1 MVQDLTKGKLTP
13 LIIRFTIPLVL
24 GNLLQLTYNAID
36 SIIVGRFVGSKA
48 LAAVGTA
55 NPITTLIILLLN
67 GITLGAGILIGNLY
81 GAQDYK
87 RLERQISTAMIA
99 GSLFSITVSLFG
111 ILFAKDLLLL
121 LQVKSAVLNMA
132 TGYLRIIL
140 AGLIFTFV
148 YNYFASAL
156 RALGDS
162 QSPLYF
168 LAASAIFN
176 IIGDLFFIIVLKQG
190 VHGAAIST
198 VISEGLSVLLCLI
211 YIKKKVPILDLKK
224 KWLVFDPKM
233 LKKTIT
239 YGFVTALQQSTVQ
252 IGKLGIQSIVNTMG
266 VSEMAAF
273 NVVNRPDD
281 FAIIPEQNIAHAMTA
296 VMAQNKGAGKNDR
309 LEASFY
315 IGLRIELI
323 YGIVAGL
330 IFLIFANPIM
340 RIFTTDHEVIALGEI
355 YLHLIAFMY
364 ILPGITNG
372 LQGYFRGTGDLKI
385 TFISSLLNMTMRV
398 ISCAYFTFSLK
409 LGFQSVPW
417 SYLVGWIFMLA
428 FETPYLIS
436 YRKKHNA

>member
-148 YNYFASAL
+148 YNYFASTL

-233 LKKTIT
+233 LKKTIA

-340 RIFTTDHEVIALGEI
+340 RIFTTDHAVIALGQI

>member
-340 RIFTTDHEVIALGEI
+340 RIFTTDHAVIALGQI

>member
-13 LIIRFTIPLVL
+13 LLIRFTIPLIL

-67 GITLGAGILIGNLY
+67 GITLGAGVLIGNLY

-99 GSLFSITVSLFG
+99 GSLFTIVVSIVGF
-111 ILFAKDLLLL
+111 IFAKDLLLL
-121 LQVKSAVLNMA
+121 LQVKSSVLHLA

-140 AGLIFTFV
+140 AGLIFTFT
-148 YNYFASAL
+148 YNYFASTL

-176 IIGDLFFIIVLKQG
+176 IIGDLFFVIVLKQG

-198 VISEGLSVLLCLI
+198 VISEGLSVLLCLV

-224 KWLVFDPKM
+224 KWLVFDSKM
-233 LKKTIT
+233 LKKTIA
-239 YGFVTALQQSTVQ
+239 YGSVTALQQSTVQ
-252 IGKLGIQSIVNTMG
+252 MGKLGIQTIVNTMG
-266 VSEMAAF
+266 VPEMAAF

-296 VMAQNKGAGKNDR
+296 VMAQNKGAGETKR
-309 LEASFY
+309 IEAAFH
-315 IGLRIELI
+315 IGLRIEFV
-323 YGIVAGL
+323 YGIFSGL
-330 IFLIFANPIM
+330 IFLFLANPIM
-340 RIFTTDHEVIALGEI
+340 KIFTTDAKVIALGET

-385 TFISSLLNMTMRV
+385 TFFSSLLNMVMRV
-398 ISCAYFTFSLK
+398 ISCALFTFYFK
-409 LGFQSVPW
+409 LGFRSVPW
-417 SYLVGWIFMLA
+417 SYLVGWIFMIL
-428 FETPYLIS
+428 FELPYLIS
-436 YRKKHNA
+436 YRKKHKA